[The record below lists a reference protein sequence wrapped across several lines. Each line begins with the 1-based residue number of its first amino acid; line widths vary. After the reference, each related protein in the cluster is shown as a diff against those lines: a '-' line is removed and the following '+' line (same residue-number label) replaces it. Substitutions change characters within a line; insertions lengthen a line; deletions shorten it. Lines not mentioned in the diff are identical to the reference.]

1 MPASRESAGTL
12 DSGQPLLPPLAIAI
26 VGPEEVP
33 GITKLARGIERL
45 GEHAV
50 LVDAGLGELYA
61 QAIAIILVTPLNY
74 LLSRRWSFR

>member
-1 MPASRESAGTL
+1 MAQGLRY
-12 DSGQPLLPPLAIAI
+12 LLVCLVA
-26 VGPEEVP
+26 
-33 GITKLARGIERL
+33 L
-45 GEHAV
+45 GANLVILHV